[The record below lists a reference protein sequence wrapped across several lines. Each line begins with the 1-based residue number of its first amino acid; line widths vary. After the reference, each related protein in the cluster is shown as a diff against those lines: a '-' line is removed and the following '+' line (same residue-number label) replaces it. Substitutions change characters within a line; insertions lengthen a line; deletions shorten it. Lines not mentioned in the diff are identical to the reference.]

1 MQKALPIRVALF
13 FAAKN
18 DISTIIRIFARVNCT
33 MTIDYDHDQFNQS

>member
-18 DISTIIRIFARVNCT
+18 HISTIIRIFAHV
-33 MTIDYDHDQFNQS
+33 FSSPF